1 MAYIHKDLHGTMG
14 TVVVY
19 IWIAVATFVVLVQPA
34 VHVVGANTTLP
45 IVYPARI
52 LERDGS
58 QTCSPNDQETVRNEI
73 KAASL
78 RLIQIQLG
86 YSCGESTSWRRV
98 AYLNMSDPSQ
108 QCPSAWQE
116 TTTPHRVCG
125 TTSSGCAGVTYSTGS
140 VQYDQVCGRIISY
153 QFGSPDA
160 FGGSGS
166 SIDTYYVDGVSVT
179 CGSPRQHIWTFA
191 AGVDEQTRYYGSTC
205 PCVTGSTN
213 GNNIPSFVG
222 QNYFCESG
230 LTMWNGNHILFP
242 DGDPLWDGQG
252 CGPSSSC
259 CTFNSP
265 PWFNVQLPSPTTD
278 DIEVRICSNI
288 AADETPIQ
296 LVELYVNGYSCGGST
311 GWRQVAYLNMSDPS
325 QQCPSVWR
333 EYTTPHRVCGRRS
346 NTGSCEGLTYS
357 TGNEQYNQVCGRIIG
372 YEIGITSAFYH
383 GRGQS
388 INSNYIEGVSVTR
401 GSPCQ
406 HIWTFAGGLDEQTRY
421 PCCTCP
427 CVTGSTGGSYIPS
440 FVGQN
445 YFCESG
451 LTQYRGSS
459 SWGVFYPDSDP
470 LWDGQGCGPTS
481 SCCTFNSP
489 PWFNVT
495 LPSPTTDDIEVRI
508 CSFRTSQYDDT
519 PIQLI
524 ELYVK

>member
-1 MAYIHKDLHGTMG
+1 MVLSAYIHKDLHGTMG
-14 TVVVY
+14 TLVVY
-19 IWIAVATFVVLVQPA
+19 IWITVSTFAL
-34 VHVVGANTTLP
+34 HVVGANTTLP

-58 QTCSPNDQETVRNEI
+58 QTCSPDDQETVRNEI

-86 YSCGESTSWRRV
+86 YSCGELTSWRRV

-108 QCPSAWQE
+108 QCPSVWQE

-125 TTSSGCAGVTYSTGS
+125 TTSYGCAGVTYSTGS

-179 CGSPRQHIWTFA
+179 RGSPRQHIWTFA
-191 AGVDEQTRYYGSTC
+191 AGVDEQTVYRGGTC

-230 LTMWNGNHILFP
+230 LTMWNRNHILFP
-242 DGDPLWDGQG
+242 EGDPLWDGQG
-252 CGPSSSC
+252 CGPTSSC

-311 GWRQVAYLNMSDPS
+311 GWRRVAYLNMSDPS
-325 QQCPSVWR
+325 MQCPSVWR
-333 EYTTPHRVCGRRS
+333 EITTPHRVCGRRS
-346 NTGSCEGLTYS
+346 STGSCEGLTYS

-372 YEIGITSAFYH
+372 YQLGNTDSF
-383 GRGQS
+383 RGSSQS
-388 INSNYIEGVSVTR
+388 IDTYYVDGVSLTH
-401 GSPCQ
+401 GSPRQ
-406 HIWTFAGGLDEQTRY
+406 HIWTFATGVDEQTAY
-421 PCCTCP
+421 SHCCTCP
-427 CVTGSTGGSYIPS
+427 CVAGSRGGSFIPS

-451 LTQYRGSS
+451 LTQWNGGSLL
-459 SWGVFYPDSDP
+459 WPDGDP

-489 PWFNVT
+489 PWFSAT
-495 LPSPTTDDIEVRI
+495 LPSSTTDDIEVRI
-508 CSFRTSQYDDT
+508 CDT
-519 PIQLI
+519 NGNHEDSPIQLV